1 MTNAPTFPAY
11 FALTLQSLS
20 DKNGS
25 ERLISWLNGALM
37 TIFIFMRGSPL
48 LGLDRSRRPLLAGL
62 MALVFLCVAPSPVRA
77 GRFFSARD
85 RAQGDTLYQQAFAA
99 YQTGDYAQA
108 QDLVEKADALK
119 PDQPD
124 GWNLRGM
131 VYLKQNAF
139 DKAEAAFSR
148 AVSLDPKLWA
158 AQFNLAEAPFQGK
171 DYARARA
178 RFEKLIDQTDRFKTP
193 KEWELVQYKAFL
205 SCLLMGDHA
214 AADKKLAK
222 LPATGG
228 TTPAYQY
235 AQASMAFSRKD
246 AAGARKSLTAAQGA
260 YSPLL
265 NDMFS
270 NSLVEV
276 GWQTPLPPPTLAVNL
291 PNEVPPASGATL
303 SENRTPIVIDP
314 RLEASVAEP
323 LPTGDTAVR
332 PVASKIDPVVSLRP
346 TGKSAAALPAPS
358 LQPAPSPVAESSDH
372 RGLLLE

>member
-1 MTNAPTFPAY
+1 MTT
-11 FALTLQSLS
+11 
-20 DKNGS
+20 
-25 ERLISWLNGALM
+25 
-37 TIFIFMRGSPL
+37 FIFMRANPL
-48 LGLDRSRRPLLAGL
+48 PNPNWSKRPLRSGLLAL
-62 MALVFLCVAPSPVRA
+62 LFLCVAASPVRA
-77 GRFFSARD
+77 GHFFSAKD

-99 YQTGDYAQA
+99 YQTGDYDQA
-108 QDLVEKADALK
+108 QVLIGKADALK

-139 DKAEAAFSR
+139 DRAEAAFSR

-158 AQFNLAEAPFQGK
+158 AQFNLAETPFQGR
-171 DYARARA
+171 DYARART

-205 SCLLMGDHA
+205 SCLLMGDNA
-214 AADKKLAK
+214 AATKKMAK
-222 LPATGG
+222 FPATGG
-228 TTPAYQY
+228 ATPAYQY
-235 AQASMAFSRKD
+235 AQASLAFSRKD
-246 AAGARKSLTAAQGA
+246 GAGARKSLVAAQGA

-270 NSLVEV
+270 NSLIEV
-276 GWQTPLPPPTLAVNL
+276 GWQTPPLPVPTLAVNL
-291 PNEVPPASGATL
+291 PNNLPAASGVMP
-303 SENRTPIVIDP
+303 SVNQTPIVIDP

-332 PVASKIDPVVSLRP
+332 PVASKINPSATLRP
-346 TGKSAAALPAPS
+346 AGKPASVP
-358 LQPAPSPVAESSDH
+358 LEPMLTPTPSPVAESDH

>member
-1 MTNAPTFPAY
+1 
-11 FALTLQSLS
+11 
-20 DKNGS
+20 
-25 ERLISWLNGALM
+25 M
-37 TIFIFMRGSPL
+37 TIFIFLRENPLFGSGAP
-48 LGLDRSRRPLLAGL
+48 GRSLLAGL
-62 MALVFLCVAPSPVRA
+62 LALVFLCAGAPSVRA
-77 GRFFSARD
+77 GHFFSAKD

-99 YQTGDYAQA
+99 YQAGDYRQA
-108 QDLVEKADALK
+108 QDLIARADVLK

-148 AVSLDPKLWA
+148 AISLDPKLWA
-158 AQFNLAEAPFQGK
+158 AQFNLAETPFQGR

-178 RFEKLIDQTDRFKTP
+178 RFEKLIDQTDHFKEP

-205 SCLLMGDHA
+205 SCLLMGDKA

-228 TTPAYQY
+228 VTPAYQY
-235 AQASMAFSRKD
+235 AQASLAFTRKD
-246 AAGARKSLTAAQGA
+246 EAGSRKSLAAAQGA

-270 NSLVEV
+270 NSLIEV

-291 PNEVPPASGATL
+291 PSASGAVST
-303 SENRTPIVIDP
+303 ENQTPIVIDP
-314 RLEASVAEP
+314 GLEASVAEP

-332 PVASKIDPVVSLRP
+332 PVASKVTATTTLRS
-346 TGKSAAALPAPS
+346 TGKPAVSPPTPSLTPAPT
-358 LQPAPSPVAESSDH
+358 PVAETNH
-372 RGLLLE
+372 RDLLLE

>member
-1 MTNAPTFPAY
+1 
-11 FALTLQSLS
+11 
-20 DKNGS
+20 
-25 ERLISWLNGALM
+25 M
-37 TIFIFMRGSPL
+37 TIFIFMRRRPL
-48 LGLDRSRRPLLAGL
+48 LGLRGLERPLLAGL
-62 MALVFLCVAPSPVRA
+62 ATLVFLSMTALPVRA
-77 GRFFSARD
+77 GRFYSAKD

-99 YQTGDYAQA
+99 YQAGDYAQA
-108 QDLVEKADALK
+108 QDLIEKADALK

-139 DKAEAAFSR
+139 NKAEAAFNR

-178 RFEKLIDQTDRFKTP
+178 RFEKLIDQTDRFKEP

-205 SCLLMGDHA
+205 SCLLMGDGA
-214 AADKKLAK
+214 AAEKKLAR
-222 LPATGG
+222 LPTTGG
-228 TTPAYQY
+228 ATPAYLY
-235 AQASMAFSRKD
+235 AQASLAFSRKD
-246 AAGARKSLTAAQGA
+246 AAGARKSLAAAQGA
-260 YSPLL
+260 FSPLL

-270 NSLVEV
+270 NSLIEV
-276 GWQTPLPPPTLAVNL
+276 GWQNPPPPPPLAVNL
-291 PNEVPPASGATL
+291 PNDVPPASGAM
-303 SENRTPIVIDP
+303 SSQNRTPIVIDP

-332 PVASKIDPVVSLRP
+332 PMASKINSTATLRP
-346 TGKSAAALPAPS
+346 AGGKPVAALPTPAPT
-358 LQPAPSPVAESSDH
+358 PAPSPVAAAASDH